1 LPALE
6 REQVALWF
14 FDTLKSTHAD
24 GDLATGIQRYAKA
37 HERRS
42 SGSRGSRP
50 QGDLEEVNC
59 YGRIGLQQPGNSGLQ

>member
-1 LPALE
+1 MLMKTW
-6 REQVALWF
+6 QQGF
-14 FDTLKSTHAD
+14 S
-24 GDLATGIQRYAKA
+24 GMQKA